1 MRFQLLTAAFLFV
14 ASIVVAQQKQILK
27 PIPFNEVK
35 LEDQFWLPRLKTQ
48 AKTLVP
54 FALKKTHPAVENLR
68 KAGQVLAGN
77 NSEQPFPHRFI
88 SSDLYKVMEGAA
100 YLLKIKRNPE
110 LEKQLDGIIDIIAK
124 AQRPDGYLYVA
135 HVANVAKN
143 GHPFWGP
150 AGMGDKPYA
159 WVVHSHEL
167 YNMGHMYEGAIAY
180 FQATGK
186 RKWLDIAEKNAQH
199 INKVFFVGDK
209 NYNNGKPVMQ
219 APGHQELE
227 LALVKMARVTD
238 NPLYLGMAKKFLAI
252 RGVTYVPEG
261 KGCMHP
267 EYAQQHKPLT
277 EQSRAVGH
285 SVRAAYLYSAMAD
298 VNSLTDEAP
307 YKAALD
313 RIWHN
318 IVDTKMHIT
327 GGLGAVHGTEGFGP
341 EYVLPNKSAYDETC
355 AAVGNVFFNYRMF
368 LAEKDGRFLDVA
380 EVALYNNALAGVNI
394 DGNKFFYTN
403 PLEADGNTPFNYG
416 KKGRS
421 PWFGTA
427 CCPSNIARLIPQIS
441 GMMYAIEDNSVYC
454 AFYGSNSTTVK
465 LNSGAVKIQQQTNYP
480 FSGKAN
486 LVISPEKA
494 NQQFSL
500 KLRIPTWATK
510 QFVPGKLYFYTDN
523 NLPPF
528 RLLVN
533 GKAIKTS
540 VSKGFVT
547 INRKWNIN
555 DKVTIDIPMPAH
567 YNKAISQVKDNKNRI
582 ALTRGPLVYCAEEID
597 NNGIVQR
604 FMIENEEIRN
614 FSVSTVK
621 EGKLTGIK
629 QITVKGL
636 ELKNSKLKKSKIVF
650 TPYYAWNNRGDASMI
665 VWTPTDKALVSENPG
680 AIKGGKFAEVKASHT
695 FHNDH
700 LSVIS
705 SNNNPKNSF
714 DTSIKRWTS
723 YPQKGKKQWIDITL
737 KNKTNIQSIAVY
749 WYDDKGG
756 VQVPKQ
762 WELQYWHKNKW
773 IDFPLYVT
781 DSYSV
786 FIDQYNMVHPAGE
799 LKTER
804 IRVKMAPKK
813 EAAVGI
819 LDIKIEAVHK

>member
-1 MRFQLLTAAFLFV
+1 MRFHFLVAMLLL
-14 ASIVVAQQKQILK
+14 ASVITKAQQKEILK
-27 PIPFNEVK
+27 PVPFNEVK

-48 AKTLVP
+48 AETLVP
-54 FALKKTHPAVENLR
+54 FALDKTNPAVENLR
-68 KAGQVLAGN
+68 KAGQILAGN
-77 NSEQPFPHRFI
+77 NSEKPFPHRFV

-100 YLLKIKRNPE
+100 YLLKIKRDPK
-110 LEKQLDGIIDIIAK
+110 LEKQLDDIINIIGK
-124 AQRPDGYLYVA
+124 AQQKDGYLYVA
-135 HVANVAKN
+135 HIADVAKKYRA
-143 GHPFWGP
+143 FWGP
-150 AGMGDKPYA
+150 SGMGDKPYS

-209 NYNNGKPVMQ
+209 NYNNGKPINQ

-227 LALVKMARVTD
+227 LALVKMARVT
-238 NPLYLGMAKKFLAI
+238 NNSLYLDMAKKFLAI
-252 RGVTYVPEG
+252 RGITYVPEG

-298 VNSLTDEAP
+298 VNSLTDEEP

-355 AAVGNVFFNYRMF
+355 AAVGNVFFNFRMF

-403 PLEADGNTPFNYG
+403 PLEVDGQTPFNHG
-416 KKGRS
+416 RKGRS

-427 CCPSNIARLIPQIS
+427 CCPSNIARLIPQVS
-441 GMMYAIEDNSVYC
+441 GMMYAIEDNSIYC
-454 AFYGSNSTTVK
+454 AFYGSNSTQIQ
-465 LNSGAVKIQQQTNYP
+465 LESGKVAVSQQTNYP
-480 FSGKAN
+480 FSGKVDIS
-486 LVISPEKA
+486 LSPEKA
-494 NQQFSL
+494 GQQFTV
-500 KLRIPTWATK
+500 KLRVPTWATK
-510 QFVPGKLYFYTDN
+510 QFVPGKLYSYTDK
-523 NLPPF
+523 NLPEF
-528 RLLVN
+528 KLFVN
-533 GKAIKTS
+533 GKKAKATLD
-540 VSKGFVT
+540 KGFVS
-547 INRKWNIN
+547 INRKWNKN

-567 YNKAISQVKDNKNRI
+567 FNKAIEEVKDDKNRI
-582 ALTRGPLVYCAEEID
+582 ALTRGPLVYCAEEVD

-604 FMIENEEIRN
+604 FMFDNEKMGK
-614 FSVSTVK
+614 FAVSTIE
-621 EGKLTGIK
+621 EGKLKGID
-629 QITVKGL
+629 QVTVKGL
-636 ELKNSKLKKSKIVF
+636 ELKKGKLKKANIVF

-665 VWTPTDKALVSENPG
+665 IWTPTDKSMVSENTG
-680 AIKGGKFAEVKASHT
+680 TVTGGKFAKVKASHT

-705 SNNNPKNSF
+705 ANNDPKNSF
-714 DTSIKRWTS
+714 DNSMKRWTS
-723 YPQKGKKQWIDITL
+723 YPEKGKKQWVDITL
-737 KNKTNIQSIAVY
+737 KKRTNLQSISIY

-756 VQVPKQ
+756 VQVPKN
-762 WELQYWHKNKW
+762 WNLQYWHKDHW
-773 IDFPLYVT
+773 HDFPLYVT

-786 FIDQYNMVHPAGE
+786 FINQYNMVHPAGE
-799 LKTER
+799 LKTDR
-804 IRVKMAPKK
+804 IRINMTAK
-813 EAAVGI
+813 EKAAVGI
-819 LDIKIEAVHK
+819 LDVRVEAVN